1 MKNLIEI
8 DYKIHKVLVFVVPLA
23 VFTFFFWL
31 YLGPLTYLYVTV
43 SDVLNLLKRRN
54 SNFTKYRLVHLIVG
68 YLYLSCFFIS
78 GFISSKWV
86 ATHISR
92 EFYMFIFWYM
102 LPLCFFFFHFYF
114 TKKDY
119 QDFISDNT

>member
-23 VFTFFFWL
+23 VITFFFWL

-86 ATHISR
+86 AAHIGR
-92 EFYMFIFWYM
+92 DLFMFVFWYM

>member
-1 MKNLIEI
+1 MIFIKMKVDALFIS
-8 DYKIHKVLVFVVPLA
+8 DVH
-23 VFTFFFWL
+23 
-31 YLGPLTYLYVTV
+31 LG
-43 SDVLNLLKRRN
+43 SRGSNADDVLNLLKRRN

-86 ATHISR
+86 AAHIGR
-92 EFYMFIFWYM
+92 DLFMFVFWYM

-119 QDFISDNT
+119 QDFISDNI